1 MAGGKLPPRQKMI
14 NMMYLVLTALL
25 ALNVSKDILKAFH
38 MVDVSMKKSGR
49 NIEAKNARTME
60 IFKKQMAD
68 FPAKTKPFYD
78 KANEVQKISSE
89 LNTYLATV
97 KGTLMDLVDD
107 NADGK
112 IDPEDGLKKPD
123 DGNIPTEEWELAGPD
138 NIEKHANYMMKKE
151 GGKYGKELRSKIEET
166 KKKFDKIILDV
177 AKLVEKDPKEVAK
190 EIKISL
196 DTEDPPSHGAAK
208 QTWESEMFEH
218 APLAAVV
225 TMITKIQNDCKNAE
239 SQLLDLLLKS
249 INANEVSFDQLRAAV
264 IPTKGT
270 FILIGNQYE
279 ADIFIAASSSK
290 QDAEILV
297 DGAKVPVEGG
307 IGKYKISPSSEGEG
321 KKKVIIN
328 VKDPSGKMV
337 PYESEITYTAFKGVA
352 TISADKMNVLYVGLE
367 NPVSVSVPGTSPD
380 QLIVTASGGAKLSG
394 SKGKYNI
401 SLSPGG
407 AREVEI
413 SASIKSKDG
422 SVKKIESK
430 KYRVKDVPS
439 PTPMIGAIS
448 NPTASASEI
457 KAAPVVRCDL
467 QNFAFEGVKYSVK
480 AFNWTFAPKRGQA
493 LEGTTQGAALPQ
505 DLIAMIS
512 RARMGDK
519 VFIEG
524 IRAEAVGTNI
534 GTKVV
539 KGSIAI
545 TIK

>member
-38 MVDVSMKKSGR
+38 MVDVSMKKSGK
-49 NIEAKNARTME
+49 NIEAKNARTMAVFE
-60 IFKKQMAD
+60 KSMQD
-68 FPAKTKPFYD
+68 FPDKTKPFYE
-78 KANEVQKISSE
+78 KAKETQKISKE
-89 LNTYLATV
+89 LVTYLEDLR
-97 KGTLMDLVDD
+97 KKLMDMTG
-107 NADGK
+107 NENGQYE
-112 IDPEDGLKKPD
+112 PEDGLKKPD
-123 DGNIPTEEWELAGPD
+123 EGNLPPEEWELAQPD
-138 NIEKHANYMMKKE
+138 NIEKHANYFMRQD
-151 GGKYGKELRSKIEET
+151 GGKNGQEIKAKINKAKADFE
-166 KKKFDKIILDV
+166 KIVADA
-177 AKLVEKDPKEVAK
+177 AKLTGKDPKELSK

-196 DTEDPPSHGAAK
+196 ETEDPPQEGASK

-225 TMITKIQNDCKNAE
+225 TMLTKIQNDCKNAE
-239 SQLLDLLLKS
+239 SQILDLLAKS
-249 INANEVSFDQLRAAV
+249 IDANDYKFDQLRAAV

-270 FILIGNQYE
+270 FILIGNQFE

-290 QDAEILV
+290 QDADVLV
-297 DGAKVPVEGG
+297 DGAKVPIEGG
-307 IGKYKISPSSEGEG
+307 IGKYKISPSSEGEV
-321 KKKVIIN
+321 KKKVVIN
-328 VKDPSGKMV
+328 VKDPSGKIV

-352 TISADKMNVLYVGLE
+352 TISADKMNVLYVGLD

-380 QLIVTASGGAKLSG
+380 QLVVSATGGAKLSG
-394 SKGKYNI
+394 SKGKYTI
-401 SLSPGG
+401 QLSPGG
-407 AREVEI
+407 PREVEI

-480 AFNWTFAPKRGQA
+480 SFNWTFAPKRGQA
-493 LEGTTQGAALPQ
+493 MEGTAQGAALPQ
-505 DLIAMIS
+505 DLLAMIS
-512 RARMGDK
+512 RARTGDK
-519 VFIEG
+519 IFIEG
-524 IRAEAVGTNI
+524 IRADAAGTNI

-539 KGSIAI
+539 KGSVAI

>member
-457 KAAPVVRCDL
+457 KAAPVVRCD
-467 QNFAFEGVKYSVK
+467 
-480 AFNWTFAPKRGQA
+480 
-493 LEGTTQGAALPQ
+493 
-505 DLIAMIS
+505 
-512 RARMGDK
+512 
-519 VFIEG
+519 
-524 IRAEAVGTNI
+524 
-534 GTKVV
+534 
-539 KGSIAI
+539 
-545 TIK
+545 